1 MYKFG
6 TETDPDTKQN
16 TCLPFFAMVWAFSI
30 LNLTEGHFK
39 AVLAFERKW
48 GTDYK
53 EDSSLFFFIIRR
65 LKNIDHL
72 GWKWENSEANLSY
85 RQTIKQAE
93 DFICHGSAI
102 NSNTSHKSTKIKVL
116 VLGCVCVC
124 TLWLLWSNAQIAEA
138 PIQRVSITLLS
149 RQDSSTFMAL
159 SERNKDAQI
168 VMGDSQLNKTWKWLF
183 LDTC

>member
-1 MYKFG
+1 MKVR
-6 TETDPDTKQN
+6 EQ
-16 TCLPFFAMVWAFSI
+16 
-30 LNLTEGHFK
+30 
-39 AVLAFERKW
+39 W
-48 GTDYK
+48 GK
-53 EDSSLFFFIIRR
+53 SL
-65 LKNIDHL
+65 L
-72 GWKWENSEANLSY
+72 
-85 RQTIKQAE
+85 QA
-93 DFICHGSAI
+93 DNQAGRAI

-168 VMGDSQLNKTWKWLF
+168 VMGDSQLNKTWKLLF
-183 LDTC
+183 FDTC